1 MSDTAKKVVIGS
13 GVVAGL
19 VLIASILDIVSGF
32 PFQKQIFLDIVFIIS
47 ALIVGYLCYDV
58 LPEAN

>member
-58 LPEAN
+58 LQEAK